1 MISPHFAYANVLA
14 LGVLV
19 ATACLA
25 SPELRLRGMTFVGS
39 REGLREV
46 VVESRT
52 ARFLPEPG
60 TAWLEDV
67 SAEVSV
73 PDEGR
78 SFTLHCREAE
88 FDMDRID
95 FVARGDVHG
104 ETGRGQRYSTDWVRY
119 DHAQGVLYTEAPVH
133 MVDATGSFR
142 GDGFRYLVDERRFH
156 LLGNVRVEQ
165 LQ

>member
-1 MISPHFAYANVLA
+1 
-14 LGVLV
+14 
-19 ATACLA
+19 
-25 SPELRLRGMTFVGS
+25 MTFVGS

-52 ARFLPEPG
+52 AHFLPEPG
-60 TAWLEDV
+60 KAWLEHV
-67 SAEVSV
+67 FAEISV
-73 PDEGR
+73 PDETR

-88 FDMDRID
+88 FDVDRID

-104 ETGRGQRYSTDWVRY
+104 ETGRGQRYSTEWVRY
-119 DHAQGVLYTEAPVH
+119 DHNAGLLYTEAPVR
-133 MVDATGSFR
+133 MVDESGSFR
-142 GDGFRYLVDERRFH
+142 GDGFRYHVDQRRFR